1 MHPKGDQA
9 LLPDMGIRETLRVST
24 VWRVGQLLGCKW
36 SSIEESLG
44 HQDSVDLSIDYI
56 SFHKCKKSVGA
67 EQLSTRSSS
76 TRVSSSAWVR
86 LVLSSCVGKELLK
99 RGGAVGMGKAGP
111 SVDLLTQP
119 WGASHSPDLVL

>member
-1 MHPKGDQA
+1 M
-9 LLPDMGIRETLRVST
+9 
-24 VWRVGQLLGCKW
+24 WRVGQLLGCKW

-44 HQDSVDLSIDYI
+44 HQDSVDLSIYSI
-56 SFHKCKKSVGA
+56 SFQKCKKSVGA

-86 LVLSSCVGKELLK
+86 LVLSSYVGKELLE
-99 RGGAVGMGKAGP
+99 RGPVGMGKAGP